1 MQAQANFA
9 NEASIDGEMQAPLT
23 FEFLDSETAQIPR
36 HDYSLSFHY
45 IPACRPHHS
54 L

>member
-23 FEFLDSETAQIPR
+23 FEFLDSEAAQIPSMGR
-36 HDYSLSFHY
+36 VFY
-45 IPACRPHHS
+45 ACNES
-54 L
+54 